1 MKTIA
6 LLLFGALVMGLEPRA
21 GVMASTPAAGSIPAA
36 ARFDS
41 AASAPG
47 SSVSPDSAAAAVP
60 QRDVFDLLREY
71 ILHREFEPEVSGTI
85 PIGLSWAI
93 LPTLSYNPVYGL
105 AVGAMISGA
114 GWRGAESTRF
124 SQLSISG
131 NISTTGQIQA
141 QARGDIFS
149 HGGNYLLKLDVR
161 YLDTKRS
168 TWGLGP
174 ISSSQIEYP
183 MDFRLAR
190 LYGTMY
196 RRANGPVFIG
206 IGYHY
211 DEFYDIV
218 DAPVEEGETTPF
230 LSYHGA
236 ALSRTVAT
244 GLSLNVLGDTRDN
257 LANPSSGYYLSSNFR
272 DYMRSLGSDENWQ
285 EMWIEMRVYPHL
297 PSGSRNVLAFWLYGW
312 MTFGKAP
319 YLNLPSNGWDMYGRA
334 SRGYLQGRIRGA
346 NQVYLESEYRW
357 ALTRDGLWGAVAFLN
372 GACTTDPNT
381 GIFGRPDWAAGTGL
395 RIKFNKTSNTNLA
408 IDYGWGTHNSS
419 GFFLGMS
426 EVF

>member
-1 MKTIA
+1 MKSIA
-6 LLLFGALVMGLEPRA
+6 LLLFGALLIGLEPRA
-21 GVMASTPAAGSIPAA
+21 GGMASAFASDSTLAVTES
-36 ARFDS
+36 DS
-41 AASAPG
+41 AASVPG
-47 SSVSPDSAAAAVP
+47 SADTPDSSVAAVP

-71 ILHREFEPEVSGTI
+71 IFHKELEREVGGTT
-85 PIGLSWAI
+85 PIGFSWAI

-114 GWRGAESTRF
+114 GRRGAESMRF
-124 SQLSISG
+124 SQLSVSG
-131 NISTTGQIQA
+131 NISTTGQIQV
-141 QARGDIFS
+141 QARGDVFNPS
-149 HGGNYLLKLDVR
+149 GNYLLRMDVR
-161 YLDTKRS
+161 YLDTERS

-174 ISSSQIEYP
+174 ISPDHEEYP
-183 MDFRLAR
+183 MDFLLAR
-190 LYGTMY
+190 LYGTLY
-196 RRANGPVFIG
+196 RRASGPVFVG

-218 DAPVEEGETTPF
+218 DLRAEAGETTPF
-230 LSYHGA
+230 LSYHGGSV
-236 ALSRTVAT
+236 SRTVAT

-257 LANPSSGYYLSSNFR
+257 LANPSSGYYLSGSFR
-272 DYMRSLGSDENWQ
+272 DYMSALGSDDNWQ

-297 PSGSRNVLAFWLYGW
+297 PSRSRNVLAFWLYSW
-312 MTFGKAP
+312 MTFGPAP
-319 YLNLPSNGWDMYGRA
+319 YLNLPSNGWDMYGRG

-357 ALTRDGLWGAVAFLN
+357 ALTRDGLWGAVVFLN
-372 GACTTDPNT
+372 GASTTDPES

-408 IDYGWGTHNSS
+408 IDYGWGTQNSS

>member
-6 LLLFGALVMGLEPRA
+6 LFLFGALLTGAGPGAGLMGSA
-21 GVMASTPAAGSIPAA
+21 FASDATTAA
-36 ARFDS
+36 AAYDS
-41 AASAPG
+41 AAFA
-47 SSVSPDSAAAAVP
+47 PDSMAAGVP

-71 ILHREFEPEVSGTI
+71 IFHKEIEREVGGTTHT
-85 PIGLSWAI
+85 GLSWAI

-105 AVGAMISGA
+105 AVGAMVSGA
-114 GWRGAESTRF
+114 GLRGAESARF

-131 NISTTGQIQA
+131 NVSTTGQIQA
-141 QARGDIFS
+141 QARGDVFTPS
-149 HGGNYLLKLDVR
+149 GNYLLKMDVR

-174 ISSSQIEYP
+174 MESDQEEYP

-190 LYGTMY
+190 VYTTFY
-196 RRANGPVFIG
+196 RRSAGPVFVG

-218 DAPVEEGETTPF
+218 DTRAVGGETTPF
-230 LSYHGA
+230 TSYSGGA
-236 ALSRTVAT
+236 MARTVAT

-257 LANPSSGYYLSSNFR
+257 LANPSSGYYLSGSFR
-272 DYMRSLGSDENWQ
+272 DYLSTLGSDENWQ
-285 EMWIEMRVYPHL
+285 EMWIEMRVYPHV
-297 PSGSRNVLAFWLYGW
+297 PSSSRNVLAFWLYGW
-312 MTFGKAP
+312 MTFGSAP
-319 YLNLPSNGWDMYGRA
+319 YLNLPSNGWDMYGRG
-334 SRGYLQGRIRGA
+334 SRGYLQGRIRGSD
-346 NQVYLESEYRW
+346 QVYLETEYRW
-357 ALTRDGLWGAVAFLN
+357 ALTRDGLWGAVAFFN
-372 GACTTDPNT
+372 ATSTTDQES

-395 RIKFNKTSNTNLA
+395 RIKFNKRSNTNLA
-408 IDYGWGTHNSS
+408 IDYGWGTLNSS